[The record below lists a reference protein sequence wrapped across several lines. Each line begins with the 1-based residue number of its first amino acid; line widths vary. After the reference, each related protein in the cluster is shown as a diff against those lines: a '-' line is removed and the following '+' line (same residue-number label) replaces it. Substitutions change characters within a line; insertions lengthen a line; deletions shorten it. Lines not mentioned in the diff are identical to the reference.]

1 MSLKREGRVAAGIYS
16 TAQNVEVLMNSRGLF
31 RYYFDTLTQF
41 SITAMAGDSSGW
53 AKGTSSVHQDVWPV
67 KLASA
72 SGGKGYSVAQ
82 PARDSAREV
91 HGNSRTCRRPRSGGP
106 DLHGFQRDRDRR

>member
-1 MSLKREGRVAAGIYS
+1 MTASTTRRLPRTCTPAQRAAGVADAIRVVEAQGQIAAGIYS

-53 AKGTSSVHQDVWPV
+53 AKATSAVHEDV
-67 KLASA
+67 
-72 SGGKGYSVAQ
+72 
-82 PARDSAREV
+82 
-91 HGNSRTCRRPRSGGP
+91 
-106 DLHGFQRDRDRR
+106 